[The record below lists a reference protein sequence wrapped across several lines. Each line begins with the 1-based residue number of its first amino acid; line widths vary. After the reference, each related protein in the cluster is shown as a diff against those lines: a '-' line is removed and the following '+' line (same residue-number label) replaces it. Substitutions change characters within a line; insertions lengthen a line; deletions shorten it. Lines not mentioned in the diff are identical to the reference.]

1 MIERKG
7 GEMAEH
13 ACASHAGSHAYI
25 SRVVE
30 KLVTSTMISVLLLC
44 TGILTLYKEV
54 KKIIYIW
61 IDVYMR
67 LLRIRRS

>member
-1 MIERKG
+1 MIESKG

-30 KLVTSTMISVLLLC
+30 YHS
-44 TGILTLYKEV
+44 
-54 KKIIYIW
+54 
-61 IDVYMR
+61 
-67 LLRIRRS
+67 